1 MFPESVRTPKELE
14 GWPTECLQH
23 LKQAL
28 DTAGL
33 RAILVHEDA
42 PQVKKARVLVHL
54 VQLYHLRDKGLE
66 QGMRLPTHA
75 SHGKPDATAAAL
87 HDPCIFLVAVACPR
101 EHGPHL
107 LYHWLAWMAAARAYS
122 HGRVPAREVGTPV
135 KDYYD
140 CGLLCE
146 D

>member
-1 MFPESVRTPKELE
+1 MKGAKYDRSGGTGFNGL
-14 GWPTECLQH
+14 PT
-23 LKQAL
+23 
-28 DTAGL
+28 
-33 RAILVHEDA
+33 
-42 PQVKKARVLVHL
+42 
-54 VQLYHLRDKGLE
+54 YLRDKGLE